1 MCVSLI
7 SDVCNTLFRPGQIPV
22 EALYADA
29 AKYRAAVA
37 ADDEAPLVAVIFFFL
52 VVFLPL
58 AMIPSM
64 VYHNLAC
71 IFLLFLIE
79 PLSRRILIIH
89 PSILTAGNG
98 AEALLL

>member
-7 SDVCNTLFRPGQIPV
+7 SDVCNTRFRPGQIPV

-52 VVFLPL
+52 VVH
-58 AMIPSM
+58 AA
-64 VYHNLAC
+64 VCYNLKSHMYK
-71 IFLLFLIE
+71 E
-79 PLSRRILIIH
+79 KRR
-89 PSILTAGNG
+89 
-98 AEALLL
+98 